1 MSSFPSL
8 PKPHNAEL
16 PTELPRFAAVL
27 YAIVCGSAVATVY
40 FAQPLL
46 EAIAEDFG
54 ISPAVIGIVVT
65 VTQLCYALGLF
76 FVVPLGDLLD
86 PRRLVTGMMIG
97 SAAALSIVA
106 FSSNAVLLFLGI
118 GLTGFLAVVAQVLV
132 ALAAHR
138 SSASRRGQNIGLV
151 TSGIVIGI
159 LLARTFAGALA
170 DLAGWRAVYL
180 VSALIMLVMACVFL
194 RVTPAVPSPPRR
206 ISYPE
211 LLCSVKD
218 LFVQI
223 PLLRVRALLA
233 FLIFTDFSI
242 LWSSMVLPL
251 SAPPLSLS
259 HTAVGLFGLAGAA
272 GAVAAGRAGRLADQG
287 LGQRTT
293 GIALLL
299 LLISW
304 LPIGLLGTSL
314 WLFAAGVV
322 MLDFAVQAVHVTN
335 QSMILSVRPE
345 ARSRLTA
352 GYMIFYSC
360 GSAAGAVASTLVYS
374 RAGWTGVC
382 LLGALVSVGTLFF
395 WVLTYR
401 TTGFY
406 SPQKDSQ
413 SIR

>member
-1 MSSFPSL
+1 MPNFSSL
-8 PKPHNAEL
+8 PKPHNAEISI
-16 PTELPRFAAVL
+16 ELPRFAAIL

-46 EAIAEDFG
+46 EAIAEEFG
-54 ISPAVIGIVVT
+54 ISPAVIGTVVT

-106 FSSNAVLLFLGI
+106 LSSNALLLFLGI

-132 ALAAHR
+132 ALATHR
-138 SSASRRGQNIGLV
+138 SSPGRRGHNIGLV
-151 TSGIVIGI
+151 TSGIVLGI

-170 DLAGWRAVYL
+170 DLAGWRSVYT
-180 VSALIMLVMACVFL
+180 VSAVIMLGMACVFL
-194 RVTPAVPSPPRR
+194 FVTPAVPSPPRR
-206 ISYPE
+206 ISYPG
-211 LLCSVKD
+211 LLRSVKD

-223 PLLRVRALLA
+223 PLLRARALLA
-233 FLIFTDFSI
+233 FLIFTNFSI

-251 SAPPLSLS
+251 STPPLSLS

-272 GAVAAGRAGRLADQG
+272 GAVAAGRAGRLADRG

-293 GIALLL
+293 GVALLL
-299 LLISW
+299 LLVSW

-360 GSAAGAVASTLVYS
+360 GSAAGAAASTLVYS
-374 RAGWTGVC
+374 WAGWTGVC
-382 LLGALVSVGTLFF
+382 LLGALVSAGTLIF
-395 WVLTYR
+395 WIQTR
-401 TTGFY
+401 KTSGFY
-406 SPQKDSQ
+406 SFQKDS
-413 SIR
+413 